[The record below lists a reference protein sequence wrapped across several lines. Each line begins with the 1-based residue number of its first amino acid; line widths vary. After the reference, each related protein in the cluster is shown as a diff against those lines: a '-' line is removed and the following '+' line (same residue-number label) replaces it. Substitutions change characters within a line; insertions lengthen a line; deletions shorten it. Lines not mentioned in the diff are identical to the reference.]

1 MMDTVTKVGN
11 KSGSQGSIEVGKK
24 FLGKK
29 VWLNGRETSYIL
41 CRRVHR

>member
-11 KSGSQGSIEVGKK
+11 KSGSQGSIGVGKK

-29 VWLNGRETSYIL
+29 V
-41 CRRVHR
+41 